1 MKGNVSDFMAVE
13 PRCREDRFYTNQ
25 ASRDG
30 CREASA
36 SRQFR
41 TTFDVPVVVQLTPR
55 FPRAIAGTDEYDSLS
70 SMNYLMSRNACLPTS
85 AAI

>member
-13 PRCREDRFYTNQ
+13 PRCREDRLYPNP
-25 ASRDG
+25 ASTDG

-41 TTFDVPVVVQLTPR
+41 TTFDVPVVVQPTRL
-55 FPRAIAGTDEYDSLS
+55 DSRQPSLA
-70 SMNYLMSRNACLPTS
+70 LMSTTAYPV
-85 AAI
+85 